1 MDLKLVILQIHRIN
15 LKKINTMI
23 PNGTGETG
31 YLHGEERTH
40 CDGNIGC
47 LHVEE

>member
-1 MDLKLVILQIHRIN
+1 MNFKLYYKYIVIN
-15 LKKINTMI
+15 LKKKTMI

-31 YLHGEERTH
+31 YLHGEERNH